1 VKPQGSRRVARAAAV
16 IAAGAAVLLAG
27 ALLVER
33 RDLQTP

>member
-1 VKPQGSRRVARAAAV
+1 VARAAAV